1 MIESKNLAIIPHGIA
16 ECSDLAERL
25 SKSTLLP
32 DALKNK
38 PQDVMFQIMT
48 GAELGL
54 GPIASIR
61 GIYVIQG
68 KPVLSADTMV
78 ALVMGSGQ
86 CEYFIQTEASAT
98 SVTFETKR
106 KNAPVV
112 QRTTW
117 TWEDAKRAGLNT
129 KDTWRLYPKQ
139 MLASRAKAELARL
152 AYSDILAGCYDP
164 DEIDAPVP
172 VRTTVTQRDPK
183 PANDIVDA
191 EIVEP
196 VGDDLLDRVT
206 AAESLAT
213 LDALKPRCNAL
224 PNGPIRTQ
232 VREAY
237 GVRMKHFESVAKAS
251 AAIEKTVVVE
261 SVA

>member
-1 MIESKNLAIIPHGIA
+1 MNDKILAIIPRGIA
-16 ECSDLAERL
+16 ECSDLADRL
-25 SKSTLLP
+25 AKSSLLP

-38 PQDVMFQIMT
+38 PQDVMFQIMA

-68 KPVLSADTMV
+68 KPVLSADLMI
-78 ALVMGSGQ
+78 ALVMGSGH
-86 CEYFIQTEASAT
+86 CDYFVQTEASAT

-106 KNAPVV
+106 KSAPVV
-112 QRTTW
+112 QRITW

-129 KDTWRLYPKQ
+129 KENWRLYPKQ

-152 AYSDILAGCYDP
+152 AYSDVLAGCYDP
-164 DEIDAPVP
+164 DEIDVSTPIRAA
-172 VRTTVTQRDPK
+172 DSPK

-196 VGDDLLDRVT
+196 VADDLLERVT
-206 AAESLAT
+206 HAESSAVLE
-213 LDALKPRCNAL
+213 ALKPQCSAL
-224 PNGPIRTQ
+224 TGTRRATI
-232 VREAY
+232 REAFTA
-237 GVRMKHFESVAKAS
+237 RQRFLEAKQAEHVA
-251 AAIEKTVVVE
+251 
-261 SVA
+261 